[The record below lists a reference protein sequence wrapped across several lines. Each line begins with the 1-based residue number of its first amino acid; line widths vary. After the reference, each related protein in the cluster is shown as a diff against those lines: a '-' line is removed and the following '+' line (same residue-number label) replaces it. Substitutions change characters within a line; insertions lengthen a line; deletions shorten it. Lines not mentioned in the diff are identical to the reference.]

1 MNCIILLQDI
11 DPLIYLISC
20 GMILTSLIL
29 FSTNTLFS
37 KQKPRKNKTLFTTCV
52 NIALINAQSIATLA
66 IRVKIFVNF
75 FILTK
80 NYLTLWALFTIIDK

>member
-11 DPLIYLISC
+11 DPLIYLIAC

-29 FSTNTLFS
+29 ASTNTLFS
-37 KQKPRKNKTLFTTCV
+37 MQKPRKNKILFTTCV

-75 FILTK
+75 CILTK
-80 NYLTLWALFTIIDK
+80 TLSNLLGSIYNYR